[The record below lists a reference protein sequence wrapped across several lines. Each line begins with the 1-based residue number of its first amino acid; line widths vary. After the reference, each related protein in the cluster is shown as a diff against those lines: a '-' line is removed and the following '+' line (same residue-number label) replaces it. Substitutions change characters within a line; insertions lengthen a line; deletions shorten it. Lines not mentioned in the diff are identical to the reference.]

1 MTKQEALKRR
11 IRDRMTKTGERY
23 GAARRVVLAA
33 GESAPPTAARV
44 WAAAPEHTDEV
55 IRANTGRS
63 WDEWCDVIEAFPGH
77 VDGHAPIAAHLIADH
92 GLNGWWAHG
101 VTVGFERITGRR
113 AKNQMA
119 DGTFTAA
126 KTRTV
131 TVDVDALRALLIS
144 DAGRAELFPGFASTL
159 RSKPTSKALKV
170 GFETGAALFSIEAL
184 ADGRVRVNV
193 AHDGLPSAADVEHW
207 KAYWTDWL
215 AAIDETD

>member
-11 IRDRMTKTGERY
+11 IRERMTKTGERY

-33 GESAPPTAARV
+33 GESAPPPTIRV
-44 WAAAPEHTDEV
+44 WAAEPEFTDEV
-55 IRANTGRS
+55 IRTNTGQS
-63 WDEWCDVIEAFPGH
+63 WDEWCGLIEAFPGH
-77 VDGHAPIAAHLIADH
+77 VEGHAPIAAHLIAEH

-113 AKNQMA
+113 LKNQMA

-126 KTRTV
+126 KTKTV
-131 TVDVDALRALLIS
+131 TVDVEALRALLVD
-144 DAGRAELFPGFASTL
+144 DAGRADLFPGFGSVL

-184 ADGRVRVNV
+184 ADGRTRINV
-193 AHDGLPSAADVEHW
+193 AHEGLASAVDVELW
-207 KAYWTDWL
+207 KAYWADWL
-215 AAIDETD
+215 AAIDEG